1 MAESDEEL
9 IVSANEI
16 DSALETAM
24 AADRV
29 IENWQA
35 PALVMGEVKSKE
47 PLVLSNY
54 DDYDHWQVPGLSI
67 HPEQVHQP
75 LVHEVDEDEKVSWP
89 CVEENNKE
97 HNISLSDNDFN
108 KEQESVVLGDVDDI
122 SIEDITVTA
131 ADLEELHKK
140 AHEDGFAIG
149 KAAGFSAGQAAGEAQ
164 GYQEAYAQAQAE
176 INQKKQELEQEQLKL
191 IEMMNS
197 LTHPFEEVSDKLKDE
212 LLHFITQ
219 LSEEIA
225 KEQCLISA
233 DGLKDIINQILA
245 KLFSEEKIRIS
256 LNPVDIE
263 RIKEQ
268 ENEEL
273 LSENIDFIED
283 DAITVGGCVV
293 DAGASRVDMTMENR
307 IRDITQQIFSENKNK
322 LFNINIKNNDKN
334 NQEIKEKNQDK
345 NNCEDLMNNNAAVS
359 PADSN
364 DQDQHSES

>member
-9 IVSANEI
+9 IVSASEI
-16 DSALETAM
+16 DPALETAM
-24 AADRV
+24 AADMV
-29 IENWQA
+29 IESWQA
-35 PALVMGEVKSKE
+35 PALVLGEVKSKE
-47 PLVLSNY
+47 SLVLSHY
-54 DDYDHWQVPGLSI
+54 DDYDHWQVPGLSTSY
-67 HPEQVHQP
+67 EQEHQP
-75 LVHEVDEDEKVSWP
+75 LVHEVDEDEKISWP
-89 CVEENNKE
+89 CVAENNKE
-97 HNISLSDNDFN
+97 HSASLSDSDFN
-108 KEQESVVLGDVDDI
+108 KEQESVALGDVDDI

-176 INQKKQELEQEQLKL
+176 INQKKQELEQEKSKL

-245 KLFSEEKIRIS
+245 KLFAEEKIKIS

-307 IRDITQQIFSENKNK
+307 IRDMTQQIFSENKNK
-322 LFNINIKNNDKN
+322 LFNIKNSSEDKEEIKEKNYNKNNDKN
-334 NQEIKEKNQDK
+334 LI
-345 NNCEDLMNNNAAVS
+345 NNNTAEN
-359 PADSN
+359 PIDSN